1 MKLISQKFKEI
12 QRLAVIVLL
21 LAMPFVI
28 ASCSDDDDDDKRS
41 NTITEIA
48 SRTSN
53 LSTLYSAL
61 EASGLDA
68 ALDGTGP
75 FTVFAPSN
83 DAFAKLDPATLNTI
97 ISTPSLLTSLLQ
109 YHVVSGE
116 VFSGDL
122 SNGPVQT
129 LLSGQSVDVSL
140 AGGGVTLNGSS
151 NVTDADIDA
160 SNGVI
165 HIIDEVLIPE
175 DFFAQTIVQIAAANP
190 DTFSTLV
197 AALSKP
203 ELSDLL
209 AAANDPTSDLTVFA
223 PTNDAFDATLAALG
237 KESIDDIPVEL
248 LREIVTYHILG
259 TAVFSNQLTDGA
271 EVATL
276 LPDETVTVDL
286 TDGVKINGASVIE
299 ADIQAVNG
307 VIHAVNGVLLPSY
320 VEFSLGT
327 VAEVVLFENDV
338 TVLAAA
344 LRQADLLETVATADD
359 ITVFAPDNAAF
370 VAAGITS
377 LDGLTAEDL
386 APILTYHVLGARVLS
401 TQLPESGIA
410 QTLNDGANIYLGYL
424 FGGRVL
430 INGLTEIKAVD
441 IEKSNGVIHV
451 IDRTLVPPAPNVV
464 EIAVALADA
473 DEGADFTVLTS
484 LLASDEYSDIADAI
498 IAQDNI
504 TVFAPT
510 DAAFEAISDIIATLT
525 PEQIADVLTY
535 HAALGRNFS
544 YDLVQGQN
552 ITMLNTQTVNV
563 TTISGETI
571 VLQDKSMDATNVLQV
586 NIHGSNGVIHA
597 IDKVLIPNL

>member
-1 MKLISQKFKEI
+1 MKSISQNFKEV
-12 QRLAVIVLL
+12 QRLALIVFL

-28 ASCSDDDDDDKRS
+28 SSCSDDDDDDNNRS
-41 NTITEIA
+41 KTITQIA
-48 SRTSN
+48 SETAN

-61 EASGLDA
+61 QASGLDD
-68 ALDGTGP
+68 ALDAGGP

-83 DAFAKLDPATLNTI
+83 AAFAKLDPDELNTI
-97 ISTPSLLTSLLQ
+97 ISTPSLLVSLLQ
-109 YHVVSGE
+109 YHVVAAE
-116 VFSGDL
+116 VFSDDL
-122 SNGPVQT
+122 TNGPVQT
-129 LLSGQSVDVSL
+129 LLSGQTVDVSL
-140 AGGGVTLNGSS
+140 AGGGVTLNGTS

-165 HIIDEVLIPE
+165 HIIDEVLIPD
-175 DFFAQTIVQIAAANP
+175 DFVAQTIVQIAASNP
-190 DTFSTLV
+190 NFSTLV

-209 AAANDPTSDLTVFA
+209 AAASDPTQDLTVFA
-223 PTNDAFDATLAALG
+223 PTNAAFDATLAALD

-248 LREIVTYHILG
+248 LREIVSYHILG

-271 EVATL
+271 VVETL
-276 LPDETVTVDL
+276 LPGESVTVDL
-286 TDGVKINGASVIE
+286 SDGVKINESNVVL
-299 ADIQAVNG
+299 ADVQAVNG
-307 VIHAVNGVLLPSY
+307 VIHAVDGVLLPSF
-320 VEFSLGT
+320 VAGSLGT
-327 VAEVVLFENDV
+327 VAEVVLFNKDF

-344 LRQADLLETVATADD
+344 LRRVDLLGAVSNPDAEL
-359 ITVFAPDNAAF
+359 TVFAPDNAAF

-377 LDGLTAEDL
+377 LDDFDDATLTAV
-386 APILTYHVLGARVLS
+386 LTYHVLGAKVLS

-410 QTLNDGANIYLGYL
+410 ETLNGDNIYLGYL

-451 IDRTLVPPAPNVV
+451 IDRTLVPPAGDIVD
-464 EIAVALADA
+464 IAIALSEAE
-473 DEGADFTVLTS
+473 EGADFTVLVS
-484 LLASDEYSDIADAI
+484 LLASDEYSDITEAI
-498 IAQDNI
+498 KGQNNI
-504 TVFAPT
+504 TVFAPN
-510 DAAFEAISDIIATLT
+510 DAAFEAAAGVIATLT
-525 PEQIADVLTY
+525 PEQIGEVLTY

-544 YDLVQGQN
+544 YDLVEGQN

-563 TTISGETI
+563 TTINGETI
-571 VLQDKSMDATNVLQV
+571 ILQDKSADETKVIQV

>member
-1 MKLISQKFKEI
+1 MKLISQNFKEI
-12 QRLAVIVLL
+12 QRLALIVFL

-28 ASCSDDDDDDKRS
+28 SSCSDDDDDNNTRS
-41 NTITEIA
+41 KTITKIA
-48 SRTSN
+48 SETAN

-61 EASGLDA
+61 QASGLDD
-68 ALDGTGP
+68 ALDAGGP

-83 DAFAKLDPATLNTI
+83 AAFAKLDPDELNTI

-109 YHVVSGE
+109 YHVVAAE
-116 VFSGDL
+116 VFSDDL
-122 SNGPVQT
+122 ANGPVQT
-129 LLSGQSVDVSL
+129 LLSGQTVDVSL
-140 AGGGVTLNGSS
+140 AGGGVTLNGTS

-165 HIIDEVLIPE
+165 HIIDEVLLPD
-175 DFFAQTIVQIAAANP
+175 DFVAQTIVQIAAGNP
-190 DTFSTLV
+190 DFSTLV

-209 AAANDPTSDLTVFA
+209 AAASDPTSDLTVFA
-223 PTNDAFDATLAALG
+223 PTNAAFDATLAVLE
-237 KESIDDIPVEL
+237 KESIDDIPVSL
-248 LREIVTYHILG
+248 LREIVAYHVLG

-271 EVATL
+271 VVETL
-276 LPDETVTVDL
+276 LPGESVTVDL
-286 TDGVKINGASVIE
+286 TDGVKINGANVVL
-299 ADIQAVNG
+299 ADVQAVNG
-307 VIHAVNGVLLPSY
+307 VIHALDGVLLPSF
-320 VEFSLGT
+320 VAGSLGT
-327 VAEVVLFENDV
+327 VAEEVLFNQDF
-338 TVLAAA
+338 TILAAA
-344 LRQADLLETVATADD
+344 LRQVDLLETVATTEN

-377 LDGLTAEDL
+377 LDGFSDEELTTV
-386 APILTYHVLGARVLS
+386 LTYHVLGARVLS

-410 QTLNDGANIYLGYL
+410 ATLEGGNIYLGYL

-451 IDRTLVPPAPNVV
+451 IDRTLVPPAGDIVD
-464 EIAVALADA
+464 IAIALSEAE
-473 DEGADFTVLTS
+473 EGADFTVLVS
-484 LLASDEYSDIADAI
+484 LLASEDYADITEAI
-498 IAQDNI
+498 KGQNNI
-504 TVFAPT
+504 TVFAPN
-510 DAAFEAISDIIATLT
+510 DAAFEAMSDSLTTLT
-525 PEQIADVLTY
+525 PEQIGEVLTY

-563 TTISGETI
+563 TTINGETI
-571 VLQDKSMDATNVLQV
+571 ILQDKSTDETNVIQV

>member
-1 MKLISQKFKEI
+1 MKLISQNLKEI
-12 QRLAVIVLL
+12 QRLALIVFL

-28 ASCSDDDDDDKRS
+28 SSCSDDDDDDNNRS
-41 NTITEIA
+41 KTITQIA
-48 SRTSN
+48 SETSN

-61 EASGLDA
+61 QASGLDD
-68 ALDGTGP
+68 ALDAGGP

-83 DAFAKLDPATLNTI
+83 AAFAKLPPDELNTI
-97 ISTPSLLTSLLQ
+97 ISTPSLLVSLLQ
-109 YHVVSGE
+109 YHVVAAE
-116 VFSGDL
+116 VFSDDL
-122 SNGPVQT
+122 TNGPVQT
-129 LLSGQSVDVSL
+129 LLSGQTVDVSL
-140 AGGGVTLNGSS
+140 AGGGVTLNGTS

-165 HIIDEVLIPE
+165 HIIDEVLIPD
-175 DFFAQTIVQIAAANP
+175 DFVAQTIVQIAASDPN
-190 DTFSTLV
+190 FSTLV

-209 AAANDPTSDLTVFA
+209 AAASDPTQDLTVFA
-223 PTNDAFDATLAALG
+223 PTNAAFDATLAALD

-248 LREIVTYHILG
+248 LKEIVSYHILG

-271 EVATL
+271 VVETL
-276 LPDETVTVDL
+276 LPGESVTVDL
-286 TDGVKINGASVIE
+286 SDGVKINDSNVGP

-307 VIHAVNGVLLPSY
+307 VIHAVDGVLLPSF
-320 VEFSLGT
+320 VVTSLGT
-327 VAEVVLFENDV
+327 VAEEVLFNPNF
-338 TVLAAA
+338 TILASA
-344 LRQADLLETVATADD
+344 LRRVDLLETVATTDN

-377 LDGLTAEDL
+377 LDDFDDATLTAV
-386 APILTYHVLGARVLS
+386 LTYHVLGAKVLS

-410 QTLNDGANIYLGYL
+410 ETLNGDNIYLGYL

-430 INGLTEIKAVD
+430 INGLTEIKTVD

-451 IDRTLVPPAPNVV
+451 IDRTLVPPAGDIVD
-464 EIAVALADA
+464 IAIALSEAE
-473 DEGADFTVLTS
+473 EGADFTVLVS
-484 LLASDEYSDIADAI
+484 LLASDEYSDITEAI
-498 IAQDNI
+498 KGQDNI
-504 TVFAPT
+504 TVFAPN
-510 DAAFEAISDIIATLT
+510 DAAFDAAAGVIATLT
-525 PEQIADVLTY
+525 PEQIGEVLTY

-552 ITMLNTQTVNV
+552 ITMLNAQTVNV
-563 TTISGETI
+563 TTINGETI
-571 VLQDKSMDATNVLQV
+571 ILQDKSADETKVIKV

>member
-1 MKLISQKFKEI
+1 MKIISQNFKEVR
-12 QRLAVIVLL
+12 RLALIVFL

-28 ASCSDDDDDDKRS
+28 TSCSDDDDDEP
-41 NTITEIA
+41 NTITKIA
-48 SRTSN
+48 SETAN

-61 EASGLDA
+61 EASGLDD
-68 ALDGTGP
+68 ALDSGGP

-83 DAFAKLDPATLNTI
+83 AAFAELDPDLLNTI

-109 YHVVSGE
+109 YHVVAAE
-116 VFSGDL
+116 VFSDDL

-129 LLSGQSVDVSL
+129 LLSGQTVNVTL
-140 AGGGVTLNGSS
+140 AGGGVILNGTS
-151 NVTDADIDA
+151 NVTDADINA

-175 DFFAQTIVQIAAANP
+175 DFFAQTIVQIAAGDPN
-190 DTFSTLV
+190 FSTLV

-209 AAANDPTSDLTVFA
+209 AAASDPTQDLTVFA

-248 LREIVTYHILG
+248 LREIVSYHILG
-259 TAVFSNQLTDGA
+259 TAVFSNELTDGA
-271 EVATL
+271 EVPTL

-286 TDGVKINGASVIE
+286 TDGVKINDATVIA

-307 VIHAVNGVLLPSY
+307 VIHAVDGVLLPSY
-320 VEFSLGT
+320 VEYSLGT
-327 VAEVVLFENDV
+327 VAEVVLFDSDF
-338 TVLAAA
+338 TILAAA
-344 LRQADLLETVATADD
+344 LRQVDLLETVATVND

-377 LDGLTAEDL
+377 LDGFSDEDL
-386 APILTYHVLGARVLS
+386 TTVLTYHVLGARVLS
-401 TQLPESGIA
+401 TQLPEGGIA
-410 QTLNDGANIYLGYL
+410 ETLEGRNIYLGYL

-451 IDRTLVPPAPNVV
+451 IDRTLVPPAGDIVD
-464 EIAVALADA
+464 IAIALANA

-484 LLASDEYSDIADAI
+484 LLASDEYSDIADAVR
-498 IAQDNI
+498 AQDNI
-504 TVFAPT
+504 TLFAPN
-510 DAAFEAISDIIATLT
+510 DAAFEAASGVIAGST
-525 PEQIADVLTY
+525 PKEIAEVLTY
-535 HAALGRNFS
+535 HASLGRNFS

-552 ITMLNTQTVNV
+552 ITMLNAQTVNV
-563 TTISGETI
+563 STINGETI
-571 VLQDKSMDATNVLQV
+571 ILQDKSADETNVIQV